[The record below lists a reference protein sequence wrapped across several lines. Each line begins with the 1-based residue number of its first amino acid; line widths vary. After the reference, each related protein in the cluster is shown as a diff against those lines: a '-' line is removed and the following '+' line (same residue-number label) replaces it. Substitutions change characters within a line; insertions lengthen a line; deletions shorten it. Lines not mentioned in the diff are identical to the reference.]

1 MSTLFNLRGR
11 KVKFTTSD
19 LTMSTATEGEVF
31 YSNSGS
37 EFKVGIN
44 VVAWA
49 SGGDMSGTRSDAG
62 AGGTQTA
69 AFAAGGY
76 NPSGPSFNNITE
88 EYDGSSWSNG
98 GNLGTA
104 RYNMSGSGTLTAGL
118 VACGRQE
125 ASTPRP
131 AGGTVLVEEYDGSSW
146 TESGDTSTGH
156 GFAWMAGTQTA
167 SLIASGL
174 AQPSPAS
181 PTTNAESY
189 DGSSWTEGPNVN
201 TARYGLQGFGTS
213 TAMVV
218 TGGTGGTALVE
229 EYDGSSWSEVTNLP
243 GARSNGSGSGSLTAG
258 MVFCGNPGSM
268 TTVFTYDGTNWAS
281 AAAVANGRN
290 SLNRGLTITGNS
302 SSMAFA
308 GSPSFQSTE
317 EYGGTI
323 TLKTITD
330 S

>member
-1 MSTLFNLRGR
+1 MSDFKTLKGLYIKHRSSDPSNLIAGEIWYNSTTKTL
-11 KVKFTTSD
+11 KVAPQIASWSSGGN
-19 LTMSTATEGEVF
+19 M
-31 YSNSGS
+31 SGS
-37 EFKVGIN
+37 
-44 VVAWA
+44 
-49 SGGDMSGTRSDAG
+49 RSDAG
-62 AGGTQTA
+62 CGGTQTA

-76 NPSGPSFNNITE
+76 APAGPSFNNITE
-88 EYDGSSWSNG
+88 EYDGSSWTSG

-104 RYNMSGSGTLTAGL
+104 RYNQSGSGTLTAGL
-118 VACGRQE
+118 LACGRQDG
-125 ASTPRP
+125 STPRP
-131 AGGTVLVEEYDGSSW
+131 VGGVVLVEEYDGSSW
-146 TESGDTSTGH
+146 TEAGDTSTGH

-174 AQPSPAS
+174 SQPSPAS
-181 PTTNAESY
+181 PTVNAESY

-229 EYDGSSWSEVTNLP
+229 EYDGSSWTEVTNLP

-308 GSPSFQSTE
+308 GSPSFQTTE
-317 EYGGTI
+317 EYNNVATARSVD
-323 TLKTITD
+323 TST
-330 S
+330 